1 VLVPIE
7 QLQDGSGKPLD
18 ESKFVSD
25 FAKALNAMLENPNI
39 ADFGSAGR
47 KRVEDHFSWDAVA
60 QDTIRVYREAIAAY
74 K

>member
-1 VLVPIE
+1 
-7 QLQDGSGKPLD
+7 
-18 ESKFVSD
+18 
-25 FAKALNAMLENPNI
+25 LNEMLESPKI
-39 ADFGSAGR
+39 EEFGQAGR